1 MENISSLSLSPTTPA
16 FSTGRISAATLNTIA
31 EALRLMQMV
40 NKKVQAENGAQA
52 LTAEDFSALNSVEM
66 SLERVMLN
74 KARANSV
81 TTPST
86 PMDRDVLPDVRSFRQ
101 LPLEHKNRSPYK

>member
-1 MENISSLSLSPTTPA
+1 
-16 FSTGRISAATLNTIA
+16 
-31 EALRLMQMV
+31 MQMV
-40 NKKVQAENGAQA
+40 NKKVQAENGARA

-74 KARANSV
+74 KARANPV

-101 LPLEHKNRSPYK
+101 LPLEHKNRSPSN